1 MDRRINQISEKKTD
15 GLCIHFRQAMFPLIY
30 CIFTWLVA
38 SSLVT
43 KLPV

>member
-15 GLCIHFRQAMFPLIY
+15 GLCIHFRKAMFPLIY